1 MIEDKKY
8 AVLRLRSSTHKRLK
22 IIAKIQERSIID
34 VIDELTQFMDQYI
47 LKQEIETDISEFDWE
62 RYIIDKYDE
71 KLWKSNKDIITK
83 SKEEPILRLVN
94 KHILNPK
101 IKTKDSQRP
110 STAVLDSSLLIQ
122 LKYTSG
128 GTVEKSREQLK
139 KGSINYLTEG
149 WFKVFRS
156 FGKKAEIRHSQ
167 FERFFDNRIKQLLKD
182 RIIKSPEPGVFQLM
196 KRLTTDDWRLV
207 ESILILPPHKDLKL
221 TKLKF

>member
-1 MIEDKKY
+1 MKDKKY
-8 AVLRLRSSTHKRLK
+8 AILRLRSRTHDRLK
-22 IIAKIQERSIID
+22 ILAEIQDKSIID
-34 VIDELTQFMDQYI
+34 LIDELTDFMDQYI
-47 LKQEIETDISEFDWE
+47 LKQEKETDINQFDWE

-71 KLWKSNKDIITK
+71 NIWKSNKDIITK

-101 IKTKDSQRP
+101 IKTKNSNRP
-110 STAVLDSSLLIQ
+110 STGILDSSLLIQ

-139 KGSINYLTEG
+139 KGSIAYLSKG
-149 WFKVFRS
+149 WFEVFKT
-156 FGKKAEIRHSQ
+156 FGRNPEARHSQ

-182 RIIKSPEPGVFQLM
+182 EIIKSPETGVFQLV
-196 KRLTTDDWRLV
+196 KRLTTDDWRLI
-207 ESILILPPHKDLKL
+207 ESILTLPPHKDLRL

>member
-1 MIEDKKY
+1 MKDKKY
-8 AVLRLRSSTHKRLK
+8 AILRLRSRTYDRLK
-22 IIAKIQERSIID
+22 ILAEIQDKSIID
-34 VIDELTQFMDQYI
+34 LIDELTDFMDQYI
-47 LKQEIETDISEFDWE
+47 LKQEKETDINQFDWE

-71 KLWKSNKDIITK
+71 NIWKSNKDIITK

-101 IKTKDSQRP
+101 IKTKNSNRP
-110 STAVLDSSLLIQ
+110 STGILDSSLLIQ

-139 KGSINYLTEG
+139 KGSIAYLSKG
-149 WFKVFRS
+149 WFEVFKT
-156 FGKKAEIRHSQ
+156 FGKNPEVRHSQ

-182 RIIKSPEPGVFQLM
+182 EIIKSPEPGVFQLV
-196 KRLTTDDWRLV
+196 KRLTTDDWRLI
-207 ESILILPPHKDLKL
+207 ESILTLPPHKDLRL

>member
-1 MIEDKKY
+1 MKDKKY
-8 AVLRLRSSTHKRLK
+8 AILRLRSRTHDRLK
-22 IIAKIQERSIID
+22 ILAEIQDKSIID
-34 VIDELTQFMDQYI
+34 LIDELTEFMDQYI
-47 LKQEIETDISEFDWE
+47 LKQEKETDINQFDWE

-71 KLWKSNKDIITK
+71 NMWKSNKDIITK

-101 IKTKDSQRP
+101 IKTKNSNRP
-110 STAVLDSSLLIQ
+110 STGILDSSLLIQ

-139 KGSINYLTEG
+139 KGSIAYLSKG
-149 WFKVFRS
+149 WFEVFKT
-156 FGKKAEIRHSQ
+156 FGKNPEVRHSQ

-182 RIIKSPEPGVFQLM
+182 EIIKSPELGVFQLV
-196 KRLTTDDWRLV
+196 KRLTTDDWRLI
-207 ESILILPPHKDLKL
+207 ESILTLPPHKDLRL

>member
-1 MIEDKKY
+1 MKDKKY
-8 AVLRLRSSTHKRLK
+8 AILRLRSRTHDRLK
-22 IIAKIQERSIID
+22 ILAEIQDKSIID
-34 VIDELTQFMDQYI
+34 LIDELTDFMDQYI
-47 LKQEIETDISEFDWE
+47 LKQEKETDINQFDWE

-71 KLWKSNKDIITK
+71 NIWKSNKDIITK

-101 IKTKDSQRP
+101 IKTKNSNRP
-110 STAVLDSSLLIQ
+110 STGILDSSLLIQ

-139 KGSINYLTEG
+139 KGSITYLSKG
-149 WFKVFRS
+149 WFEVFKT
-156 FGKKAEIRHSQ
+156 FGKNPEVRHSQ

-182 RIIKSPEPGVFQLM
+182 EIIKSPEPGVFQLV
-196 KRLTTDDWRLV
+196 KRLTTDDWRLI
-207 ESILILPPHKDLKL
+207 ESILTLPPHKDLRL